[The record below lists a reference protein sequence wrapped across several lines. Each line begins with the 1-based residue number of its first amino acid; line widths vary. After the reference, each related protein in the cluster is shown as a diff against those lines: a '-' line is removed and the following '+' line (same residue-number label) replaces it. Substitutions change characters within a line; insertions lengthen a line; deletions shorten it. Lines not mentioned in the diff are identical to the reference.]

1 MRILA
6 VSDEVDQRLCR
17 DDLRSRTPV
26 DLVLACGDL
35 PLDYLGFLTE
45 TLQVPLV
52 FVPGN
57 HDPDLSGYR
66 QARSGMMTRG
76 GLPAEPPWPSGA
88 DNADG
93 RVLDAAGIRVAGLGG
108 CLRYRPGPNQY
119 SQAYQS
125 VRAAR
130 LSARASWRVRD
141 GHRVDVLITHAPPAG
156 VGDADDP
163 PHRGFRAYHRLVR
176 RMRPRFLLHGH
187 IHPYGRPAPDREL
200 YGATVCNVVGHR
212 VLELEAVAAEARR

>member
-17 DDLRSRTPV
+17 YDLRRRTPV

-35 PLDYLGFLTE
+35 PMDYLAFLRE

-57 HDPDLSGYR
+57 HDADLSGYR

-76 GLPAEPPWPSGA
+76 GLPAEPPWPCGA

-93 RVLDAAGIRVAGLGG
+93 RVVDAVGLRIAGLGG

-125 VRAAR
+125 WRAAR
-130 LSARASWRVRD
+130 LSARAAWAGRD
-141 GHRVDVLITHAPPAG
+141 GRRVDILITHAPPAG
-156 VGDADDP
+156 LGDAEDP
-163 PHRGFRAYHRLVR
+163 PHRGFRAYHRLAR
-176 RMRPRFLLHGH
+176 RLRPRLLLHGH
-187 IHPYGRPAPDREL
+187 IHPYGQPAPDRSL
-200 YGATVCNVVGHR
+200 GGTTVCNVVGHR
-212 VLELEAVAAEARR
+212 VLELDPSLAAAR